1 MPTIETNGRDLDI
14 DVLVAQIGRGN
25 LMAISGMRVQYTN
38 DAVVLPVG
46 NGYRVE
52 IELAADDT
60 YTVRRVFK
68 RGVKTFDK
76 GTMTGIYAEDIGD
89 VAYYASCFRNVDFP
103 LNLEATA

>member
-1 MPTIETNGRDLDI
+1 MPTIETNGRDLDVN
-14 DVLVAQIGRGN
+14 VLCQQIGRMN
-25 LMAISGMRVQYTN
+25 ILAISGGRVQYTN

-68 RGVKTFDK
+68 RGAKTFDK
-76 GTMTGIYAEDIGD
+76 GTMKGIYAEDIGD
-89 VAYYASCFRNVDFP
+89 VAYYASCFRSNDFP
-103 LNLEATA
+103 LVGVTA

>member
-1 MPTIETNGRDLDI
+1 MTTIETNGRDI
-14 DVLVAQIGRGN
+14 NVLVAQIGRGN
-25 LMAISGMRVQYTN
+25 LMAISGSRVTYN
-38 DAVVLPVG
+38 DTCVVLPVG

-52 IELAADDT
+52 IELAGDDT

-68 RGVKTFDK
+68 RGAKTFDK
-76 GTMTGIYAEDIGD
+76 GTMTGVYAEDIGD